1 MNRFVFILLALSWI
15 HFKIKAQSD
24 TSFIPS
30 IVSYTNESHVYT
42 KFKSTGSITI
52 GDSLYLKVGSEYIP
66 ILLVQ
71 QKSSSSTVCV
81 RLNKSGIQ
89 KGDSV
94 YHLKI
99 EFIKKTIPAEPLET
113 VNPVIA
119 IPEDSIAIA
128 PEPIVKSKRV
138 KQLVNGRFSIS
149 NNGDLNPGESNRFGR
164 MRLSSH
170 FNIQNISGSPLSIQ
184 SYITYRYRYGIEQR
198 TGPLSN
204 DLKVYTL
211 SLSYHLGKNYLAWFG
226 RRINPYLSNMG
237 AADGFQLEYNHRSWT
252 GGIIAGTRPDLSN
265 YTFDIHLPQVGIF
278 INHSRNGRNGV
289 MQNSLAIAQQW
300 YFDKTDRR
308 FAYFQ
313 HSSNPLSSVDIFF
326 STEFDLFHRSLES
339 TKTDFRL
346 TGMYFSA
353 RYKFSKKLNVQGSY
367 DNRRNIVFYESFP
380 NRVDQLLS
388 EATRQGIRLQANYSP
403 IRKVN
408 LSGSIFY
415 RYQGASDHSTNYTFS
430 LSLQRIPFIYSNFNA
445 SFNKLTTIYLNGNIL
460 SARMYRDFLKSK
472 VNLELN
478 YRFADYQYLTNELK
492 LQQHIIG
499 IQTQINISKTILLML
514 NLESGI
520 SKISPYHRYF
530 VTLQKRIKSNTS
542 KYKK

>member
-1 MNRFVFILLALSWI
+1 MNRLILLFSVIFLIYSEI
-15 HFKIKAQSD
+15 EAQLD

-42 KFKSTGSITI
+42 KFKSTESISL
-52 GDSLYLKVGSEYIP
+52 GDSLYLKLGFEYIP
-66 ILLVQ
+66 VLVVQ
-71 QKSSSSTVCV
+71 QKSSSSSVCV
-81 RLNKSGIQ
+81 RINERGLQ
-89 KGDSV
+89 KGDTV
-94 YHLKI
+94 FHLKI
-99 EFIKKTIPAEPLET
+99 DIKKIIKPSEPTET
-113 VNPVIA
+113 VIPI
-119 IPEDSIAIA
+119 ITLPEDSMAMA
-128 PEPIVKSKRV
+128 TEPVLKIKRV

-149 NNGDLNPGESNRFGR
+149 NNGDLNPGETNRFGR

-204 DLKVYTL
+204 DLKIYTL
-211 SLSYHLGKNYLAWFG
+211 SLSYQLGKNYMAWFG

-237 AADGFQLEYNHRSWT
+237 AADGLQLEYNQRSWT
-252 GGIIAGTRPDLSN
+252 GGIIAGTRPDLTN

-278 INHSRNGRNGV
+278 INHSRNTRNGV
-289 MQNSLAIAQQW
+289 MQNSVALAQQW
-300 YFDKTDRR
+300 YYDKTDRR

-313 HSSNPLSSVDIFF
+313 HTSNPFPSINIFF
-326 STEFDLFHRSLES
+326 STEFDLFHRTLET
-339 TKTDFRL
+339 TKTDLRL

-353 RYKFSKKLNVQGSY
+353 RYKISKKMNVQGSY

-380 NRVDQLLS
+380 NQVDQLLS
-388 EATRQGIRLQANYSP
+388 EATRQGVRLQANYSP
-403 IRKVN
+403 IRKIN
-408 LSGSIFY
+408 LSGSVFY
-415 RYQGASDHSTNYTFS
+415 RYQGAADHSTNYTFS
-430 LSLQRIPFIYSNFNA
+430 LSLQRIPLILTNLNA
-445 SFNKLTTIYLNGNIL
+445 SFNNLSTIYLRGNIL

-472 VNLELN
+472 LNLELN
-478 YRFADYQYLTNELK
+478 YRFADYQYPSNELK

-520 SKISPYHRYF
+520 SEISPYHRYF

-542 KYKK
+542 KNKK